1 MIRSRKRLNGISEF
15 DPLSLLR
22 HHRHG
27 RFASTIKLQR
37 PAFNY
42 SLLNLKNKPISDSP
56 VLVEVEK
63 VKEKLED
70 RLGCKAEI
78 FLKLDESA
86 KFYRIYKWEGA
97 HTHKLYKAEHLRY
110 LRSFRRVT
118 EAQGQVVVI
127 NSKGV
132 MLMRTSYEVM
142 GEEVGGTENLGF
154 RFSDL
159 KNYLMTIHQKEM
171 VLGEATL
178 DYSLFG
184 DVISFDI
191 TYRTN
196 NQYRPLDAFLGF
208 DNHCKS
214 VLLGGALLYNETAPI
229 FDWLGTT
236 FLKCMKNKK
245 SPTIYTDQ
253 ATALLKSIHN
263 VFEGVFHDLCS
274 WHMGENAKKNLGSR
288 ANSAFFDELHHLVSQ
303 VDDKADFEFNWNQMM
318 SNCFNGRPTSEFRW
332 LV

>member
-1 MIRSRKRLNGISEF
+1 M
-15 DPLSLLR
+15 
-22 HHRHG
+22 
-27 RFASTIKLQR
+27 
-37 PAFNY
+37 
-42 SLLNLKNKPISDSP
+42 SDSP
-56 VLVEVEK
+56 ILVEVEK
-63 VKEKLED
+63 VKAKLEE
-70 RLGCKAEI
+70 RLGCKVGI
-78 FLKLDESA
+78 FLKLDESV

-97 HTHKLYKAEHLRY
+97 HTHKLHKTEHLRY

-127 NSKGV
+127 NSKGG

-142 GEEVGGTENLGF
+142 GEGVGGTENLGF

-159 KNYLMTIHQKEM
+159 KNYLMTIRQKEM

-208 DNHCKS
+208 DNHRKS
-214 VLLGGALLYNETAPI
+214 VLFGGALLYDETAPI

-245 SPTIYTDQ
+245 PRDDMSG
-253 ATALLKSIHN
+253 
-263 VFEGVFHDLCS
+263 FEPKLRC
-274 WHMGENAKKNLGSR
+274 
-288 ANSAFFDELHHLVSQ
+288 
-303 VDDKADFEFNWNQMM
+303 
-318 SNCFNGRPTSEFRW
+318 
-332 LV
+332 